1 MGYKL
6 HWWLRWESSCL
17 QCGRSGF
24 DPWVGKIPWRRKWQC
39 TPVLL
44 PGKSH
49 RQRSLV
55 GYSPWGH
62 KESHTTKPLHFHFFF
77 IYSQHRDFCMLCSLF
92 IVVAW
97 TGSRRTL
104 LLVSTW
110 GYCARLLLLRMVL
123 SKWLFFIQMSVLGQ
137 FQRKHTQLR
146 AGGLLGVLSATGGL
160 RRGWGWTVLQ
170 IQ

>member
-1 MGYKL
+1 MQEI
-6 HWWLRWESSCL
+6 R
-17 QCGRSGF
+17 
-24 DPWVGKIPWRRKWQC
+24 V
-39 TPVLL
+39 
-44 PGKSH
+44 
-49 RQRSLV
+49 RSL
-55 GYSPWGH
+55 GWEDPLE
-62 KESHTTKPLHFHFFF
+62 KEMAIHSSTIASKFPRTEEPGRLQSMGSQSWTWLIDFTFTFTFFF
-77 IYSQHRDFCMLCSLF
+77 IHSQHRDFCMLCSF
-92 IVVAW
+92 SIVVAW

-137 FQRKHTQLR
+137 FLRQHTQLR
-146 AGGLLGVLSATGGL
+146 AGGLLGVLSATAEL